1 MAYSNR
7 SRLILLTAILVSLAG
22 PASAEICQRFGPQAP
37 RDIDAKAGE
46 NTVVFSMAPDYGQMN
61 LCDIHFHKQAEH
73 KAEDFSLSGGN
84 SRYGGFRCN
93 DTARLSLPQLR
104 PLLENQCSNV
114 AAGDTV
120 EMHWVYTSCD
130 VDPGPTLNSCFSE
143 ACPNPNLRVEA
154 QVFLLVHD
162 GAATDFAGF
171 DYAGKVDGYHQAK
184 ALPSGTGMPV
194 QFRGSTTGPNLSAET
209 CSPFQVSWSVRPQC
223 AELDVE
229 SLSDWCADNLFDQ
242 HAAQGV
248 RPLVEDL
255 ELLSEIK

>member
-1 MAYSNR
+1 MVYSKR
-7 SRLILLTAILVSLAG
+7 SQLILLAAILVIFAG
-22 PASAEICQRFGPQAP
+22 PASAEICQRFGPQTP
-37 RDIDAKAGE
+37 RDIDRKAGE
-46 NTVVFSMAPDYGQMN
+46 NTVVFSMAPDYRMMN

-93 DTARLSLPQLR
+93 ATAGLTQQELK

-114 AAGDTV
+114 AAGDTAEV
-120 EMHWVYTSCD
+120 HWVYTSCD
-130 VDPGPTLNSCFSE
+130 VDPGPTLNSCFSK

-154 QVFLLVHD
+154 QVFLLVND
-162 GAATDFAGF
+162 GAAADFADF
-171 DYAGKVDGYHQAK
+171 DYEGEVNGYHQAK
-184 ALPSGTGMPV
+184 ALPSGTGKPV
-194 QFRGSTTGPNLSAET
+194 QFLGSTTGPDFSAET

-223 AELDVE
+223 IELDVE
-229 SLSDWCADNLFDQ
+229 SLSDWCADNLFDE
-242 HAAQGV
+242 HGAHGV